1 MLVLIAIALLLL
13 WGAGMYTSYTLGGA
27 IHILLL
33 VSLVFI
39 VVRINQ
45 RRKLIVG
52 GPTTISAK
60 LPRR

>member
-33 VSLVFI
+33 VAMVFI

-52 GPTTISAK
+52 PTTISAK

>member
-33 VSLVFI
+33 VALVFI
-39 VVRINQ
+39 MVRINQ

-52 GPTTISAK
+52 PTSISAK